1 MAKYT
6 GADCRLCRREGCK
19 LYLKG
24 EKCGSTKCPLLTK
37 YAPPGDHGKGR
48 KKASGYSVQL
58 REKQKTKRYYG
69 VTEKQF
75 KMYYDRASEMRG
87 VTGDNMLVLIERR
100 LDNVVYRLGLGTSRA
115 MARQIVNH
123 GHITVNGKT
132 VDIPS
137 YLVKAG
143 DVVAV
148 KENKKDSAMWNAVK
162 ETKNLS
168 LVKWLEFDNATL
180 TGKVSLF
187 PKEATSTSTSKNTL
201 SSSCT
206 QNNLIGGYSYDGN
219 QKSQDNL
226 HGERKQKL
234 CQIRRRAA

>member
-123 GHITVNGKT
+123 GHITVNGRK
-132 VDIPS
+132 VNIPS
-137 YLVKAG
+137 FQVKPG
-143 DVVAV
+143 MVVSLTEKGKGLQKV
-148 KENKKDSAMWNAVK
+148 KENI
-162 ETKNLS
+162 E
-168 LVKWLEFDNATL
+168 DNA
-180 TGKVSLF
+180 F
-187 PKEATSTSTSKNTL
+187 
-201 SSSCT
+201 
-206 QNNLIGGYSYDGN
+206 
-219 QKSQDNL
+219 
-226 HGERKQKL
+226 
-234 CQIRRRAA
+234 RAAPKWIEYDKNNMTAKIVAVPARDDIDMPIEEHLIVELYSK

>member
-1 MAKYT
+1 MYK
-6 GADCRLCRREGCK
+6 RQ
-19 LYLKG
+19 
-24 EKCGSTKCPLLTK
+24 LLTK

-48 KKASGYSVQL
+48 KKASGYSIQL

-143 DVVAV
+143 DVIAV
-148 KENKKDSAMWNAVK
+148 KENKRDSALWTAVK

-180 TGKVSLF
+180 TGKVVAL
-187 PKEATSTSTSKNTL
+187 PQREDIDLDIQEHLIVELYSK
-201 SSSCT
+201 
-206 QNNLIGGYSYDGN
+206 
-219 QKSQDNL
+219 
-226 HGERKQKL
+226 
-234 CQIRRRAA
+234 

>member
-1 MAKYT
+1 M
-6 GADCRLCRREGCK
+6 
-19 LYLKG
+19 
-24 EKCGSTKCPLLTK
+24 
-37 YAPPGDHGKGR
+37 
-48 KKASGYSVQL
+48 
-58 REKQKTKRYYG
+58 
-69 VTEKQF
+69 TEKQF

-180 TGKVSLF
+180 TGKVVALPERSDIDLDIQ
-187 PKEATSTSTSKNTL
+187 EHLIVELYSK
-201 SSSCT
+201 
-206 QNNLIGGYSYDGN
+206 
-219 QKSQDNL
+219 
-226 HGERKQKL
+226 
-234 CQIRRRAA
+234 